1 MAGQE
6 KRIMAKNV
14 ERNILKT
21 KRGECG
27 LAGEGKIRK
36 LQRLLKIMLYMES
49 GKPVKASDL
58 AREFGVNKRTIFRD
72 LRTLEE
78 AFHFPYYYD
87 RQRDCYMMVEGS
99 NFSLASITLNFTPME
114 ALSLLLSTST
124 LAVQKGTPFE
134 RTLQGAREKLLSTFP
149 EKGKK
154 IMELV
159 NRRFDVGWG
168 TPVDYSR
175 YSTIFDEVVRAVNEN
190 RTISI
195 VYYSLS
201 NDRVTKRKIDPYAVM
216 MRDRVWYVVGR
227 CHLRNDVRI
236 FRVNRIKKV
245 ELTGEI
251 FQLPPEFSLE
261 EYMKGS
267 WQVTRGEEVTVRV
280 KFTGI
285 AARFVEENRYHSS
298 QRLIAREEDGVCME
312 YTVSGTQEI
321 KRWIL
326 SFGSEAEVLEPA
338 FLREE
343 INREATALSE
353 KYRRKRD
360 DAERGRTS

>member
-1 MAGQE
+1 MVEEE
-6 KRIMAKNV
+6 KVPKV
-14 ERNILKT
+14 
-21 KRGECG
+21 
-27 LAGEGKIRK
+27 
-36 LQRLLKIMLYMES
+36 QRLVKIMRYMVS
-49 GKPVKASDL
+49 GKPVRASDL

-72 LRTLEE
+72 LRALEN

-87 RQRDCYMMVEGS
+87 RQKDCYLLTEGN
-99 NFSLASITLNFTPME
+99 NFSFPSITLNFTPME

-216 MRDRVWYVVGR
+216 MRDRVWYVVAR

-236 FRVNRIKKV
+236 FRINRIKKV
-245 ELTGEI
+245 EPTMEN
-251 FQLPPEFSLE
+251 FRLPPEFSLE
-261 EYMKGS
+261 EYMKNS
-267 WQVTRGEEVTVRV
+267 WQVTRGEEVVVRI
-280 KFTGI
+280 KFSGL
-285 AARFVEENRYHSS
+285 AARYVEENRYHPS
-298 QRLIAREEDGVCME
+298 QRLVSRTEDGVCME

-343 INREATALSE
+343 ISREAAAMRE
-353 KYRRKRD
+353 KYRGKK
-360 DAERGRTS
+360 GRC